1 MMLLLILDVIKSP
14 SKITFSNTVA
24 KISFCPEMSVG
35 ISLSQIGQ
43 MQNKIYNNKRFIICI
58 AFASL
63 IVLGTSAIIGTCSS
77 ITLIISISILCF
89 LQASSIDTLQ
99 KTFNFSFLII
109 LYRYFGVSCICF
121 LFAPTELLLCLYIFT
136 TKSLFS

>member
-1 MMLLLILDVIKSP
+1 MLLLILDVIKSP

-63 IVLGTSAIIGTCSS
+63 IVLGTSAIIWTCSS

-99 KTFNFSFLII
+99 KTFNFSFSSFCIDISAWVVCAFYL
-109 LYRYFGVSCICF
+109 LRRSCCYVCTF
-121 LFAPTELLLCLYIFT
+121 
-136 TKSLFS
+136 